1 MDWRYNTIWFDQIDR
16 EKIFHFNYKDKKYQ
30 DKITNDKEYGMT
42 FHFKHKGLSFE
53 SFPDLPHLLFLE
65 MDWAN
70 ILNFEG
76 IDKIKKLKRLELHYC
91 IKLENDKGLASLK
104 DSLEFLHI
112 NQSKKFSATEEL
124 LQLTNLRVLC
134 LNTCGPIAS
143 LDFLK
148 HFPNL
153 IDFRFVD
160 TKVLSGDLT
169 PILNHPTIRTVG
181 FMNKKHYNFSDKEIK
196 EKLDVKSDSFK
207 EFVYKDE
214 YLTYKYKYRDDK

>member
-1 MDWRYNTIWFDQIDR
+1 
-16 EKIFHFNYKDKKYQ
+16 
-30 DKITNDKEYGMT
+30 
-42 FHFKHKGLSFE
+42 
-53 SFPDLPHLLFLE
+53 